1 MKFIFVFL
9 FSLFGLSQINAQ
21 SVETLLADALSTE
34 LKPNETLALAKYK
47 KINGNHTSNITA
59 VTKISELN
67 SRIGSRENDVTKRD
81 AYYREA
87 EKFANYA
94 LKLNPQ
100 SDEANVVKAMVLGKM
115 SLGKPAK
122 ERIRL
127 AKEVKI
133 YADRALN
140 INANN
145 YVAWHI
151 VGRWH
156 YELANISSFE
166 RAAAKVFVAAI
177 PTGSNAKAIQYFEK
191 ARSLAP
197 TFTLNSLEL
206 AKAYYKADNV
216 AKAIAL
222 LKELQ
227 GFAVTTDDDNY
238 TKKLARDLIKE
249 WQ

>member
-1 MKFIFVFL
+1 MKLFFAFL
-9 FSLFGLSQINAQ
+9 FSFFSLSQINAQ
-21 SVETLLADALSTE
+21 SVDVLLADALVTE
-34 LKPNETLALAKYK
+34 RLPNEVLALAKYK
-47 KINGNHTSNITA
+47 KIYGTHTNNLTA
-59 VTKISELN
+59 VVKISELN
-67 SRIGSRENDVTKRD
+67 SRIGSRENNTVKRD
-81 AYYREA
+81 AYYKEA
-87 EKFANYA
+87 EKFADYS
-94 LKLNPQ
+94 LRLNPK
-100 SDEANVVKAMVLGKM
+100 SDIANVAKAMVIGKM

-122 ERIRL
+122 EKIRL
-127 AKEVKI
+127 AKEVKK
-133 YADRALN
+133 YADIALN
-140 INANN
+140 INSNN

-156 YELANISSFE
+156 YELANISAIE

-177 PTGSNAKAIQYFEK
+177 PVGSIDKAIQYFEK
-191 ARSLAP
+191 ARSIAP

-206 AKAYYKADNV
+206 AKAYHKAGNKT
-216 AKAIAL
+216 KAIAL